1 MAHLAVLTT
10 PLFARSP
17 PSSALT
23 VSSSQPIS
31 TYSTTS
37 STAHPLSAQAITS
50 AYSITTRWSSYL
62 FMEMQPLHQLHG
74 GNYSRWHSL

>member
-1 MAHLAVLTT
+1 M
-10 PLFARSP
+10 FSRSP

-23 VSSSQPIS
+23 VSTSYPFSAH
-31 TYSTTS
+31 STTS

-50 AYSITTRWSSYL
+50 AYSITTRWNGYL

-74 GNYSRWHSL
+74 GDHSGWYSL